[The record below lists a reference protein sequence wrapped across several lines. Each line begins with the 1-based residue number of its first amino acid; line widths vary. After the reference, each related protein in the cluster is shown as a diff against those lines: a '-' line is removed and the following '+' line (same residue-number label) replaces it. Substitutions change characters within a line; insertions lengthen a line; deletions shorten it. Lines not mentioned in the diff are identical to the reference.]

1 MAEIGTGSGLR
12 VLVIDDQTV
21 TRRMAMKMVR
31 DCGATDVLEADS
43 VENALALLEE
53 QHRPVDVMITDVKS
67 SEEPGAMDGVEFVRR
82 VAERRLAGNLVIA
95 SNLDGAVVR
104 SIETMAKGFGMTVA
118 GHVQRPISPEK
129 LRPVMV
135 RLVARRAAAPLLR
148 PRAVH
153 LTVEDL
159 RHAIAEK
166 QFVPYFQP
174 RVRTSDGA
182 VTAVEALIR
191 WRHPDR
197 GLVPP
202 GAFIPLADRAGL
214 IDGITDVVLE
224 KSIAWARIWLD
235 AGVDIAVS
243 VNLTENALN
252 QPGLPE
258 RIAELAK
265 QHGVAHQRI
274 VLEVTETAAITE
286 AALSLEALARL
297 RIMGFGLSIDD
308 FGTGMGT
315 PDQLARAPFTEVK
328 IDQALVT
335 GVFEQPQFFGV
346 LEYSLK
352 LAKQLQ
358 LKTVAEGVESQA
370 DWDLLSDLGC
380 DEMQGFHVARPMPGE
395 EIEGWVQGW
404 HRHPL

>member
-1 MAEIGTGSGLR
+1 MPDSSSGLR

-21 TRRMAMKMVR
+21 TRRMAVKMVR
-31 DCGATDVLEADS
+31 DCGAAEVLEAES
-43 VENALALLEE
+43 VEHALILLEG
-53 QHRPVDVMITDVKS
+53 QQRLVDLVITDVKL
-67 SEEPGAMDGVEFVRR
+67 SEVPGAMDGVEFVRR
-82 VAERRLAGNLVIA
+82 IAERRLVGNLVIA
-95 SNLDGAVVR
+95 SALDSPIIR
-104 SIETMAKGFGMTVA
+104 SVEAMAKGFGLDVA
-118 GHVQRPISPEK
+118 GCVPRPISPEK
-129 LRPVMV
+129 LRPVVV

-148 PRAVH
+148 SRSVH
-153 LTVEDL
+153 VTVEDL
-159 RHAIAEK
+159 RRAIAEK
-166 QFVPYFQP
+166 QFVPHFQP
-174 RVRTSDGA
+174 RVRAYDGE
-182 VTAVEALIR
+182 VTACEALIR
-191 WRHPDR
+191 WNHPER

-202 GAFIPLADRAGL
+202 GAFIPLADRTGL

-224 KSIAWARIWLD
+224 KSINWVQIWRD
-235 AGVDIAVS
+235 AGIDVAVS

-265 QHGVAHQRI
+265 RHDVPHGQI
-274 VLEVTETAAITE
+274 LLELTES
-286 AALSLEALARL
+286 AALTEVAMSLEALARL

-315 PDQLARAPFTEVK
+315 PDQLARTPFTEVK

-335 GVFEQPQFFGV
+335 GVFDQPQFSGV

-352 LAKQLQ
+352 LAKQLG
-358 LKTVAEGVESQA
+358 LRTVAEGVESQA
-370 DWDLLSDLGC
+370 DWDLLQELGC